1 MARVTLSSSISVPF
15 TVAATPPVRPVSEV
29 SSSGMASSSLLVH
42 PTTPATQQTE
52 SAVAIANLK
61 MRLVFISDTYR
72 CRFGSNIRIFYTHTR
87 ACTDYSYSRSLP
99 FGVSNI
105 IMVNSFRYASIY
117 KAGNQLKQENI
128 RNVAII
134 AHVDHGKT
142 TLVDRLL
149 WASHVFRDN
158 QQVEERVLD
167 SNDQERERGITIL
180 SKNIAIK
187 YKGVKINV
195 IDTPGHADFGG
206 EVERV
211 LNMAD
216 GALLIV
222 DAYEG
227 PKPQTRFVLSHALQR
242 GLRIVVV
249 VNKIDRP
256 NANPEEA
263 VDKVFDLMVELGATD
278 EQLDFPVVYASAVNG
293 YARFDPDDGNM
304 DMVPLLDTILEAI
317 PSPDVD
323 VDGPVALQICT
334 VDHSS
339 YEGRIGVGRLN
350 SGKLH
355 EKENV
360 LVVKPDGAQNNAQIR
375 KLYTFENLGKIEE
388 SEASAGDIVAVIG
401 IEDADIGDILTD
413 PENPVEMDPI
423 SVEEPTMAVV
433 FEASTSPL
441 VGREGDIVGA
451 RQLKER
457 LMREKESN
465 ISMRINEL
473 EDKSGIEVAG
483 RGVLHLSVLMETMRR
498 EGFEFQV
505 GRPRVVYK
513 TSDAG
518 EKLEPIEE
526 ATVDVPN
533 EYSGKAI
540 EVMGTAGGIMDD
552 MASDETM
559 THLTFRIPTRGTMGL
574 KTRLLNATH
583 GEAMLFHHFKEYGP
597 FSGEMAGRKNGG
609 MIAMSTG
616 KAVAY
621 ALDTLQ
627 ERGRLFVGPGD
638 ECYEGMIVGE
648 SAKEGDMVVNVEKS
662 KNLGN
667 QRSSGADK
675 AIQLTPPITFTLE
688 EALEYI
694 QDDEL
699 VEITPESIRLRKRL
713 LSATDRKKASKK

>member
-1 MARVTLSSSISVPF
+1 M
-15 TVAATPPVRPVSEV
+15 
-29 SSSGMASSSLLVH
+29 
-42 PTTPATQQTE
+42 
-52 SAVAIANLK
+52 
-61 MRLVFISDTYR
+61 
-72 CRFGSNIRIFYTHTR
+72 
-87 ACTDYSYSRSLP
+87 
-99 FGVSNI
+99 
-105 IMVNSFRYASIY
+105 
-117 KAGNQLKQENI
+117 KQENI

-149 WASHVFRDN
+149 WASHVFREN

-180 SKNIAIK
+180 SKNISIT

-227 PKPQTRFVLSHALQR
+227 PKPQTRFVLSHALER

-256 NANPEEA
+256 NADPEGA
-263 VDKVFDLMVELGATD
+263 VDKVFDLMVELGASD

-293 YARFDPDDGNM
+293 YARLDPDDGNM
-304 DMVPLLDTILEAI
+304 DMVPLLDTILDEI
-317 PSPDVD
+317 PAPDVD
-323 VDGPVALQICT
+323 IDGPVALQICT

-339 YEGRIGVGRLN
+339 YEGRIGVGRLS
-350 SGKLH
+350 SGTLH
-355 EKENV
+355 EKEQV
-360 LVVKPDGAQNNAQIR
+360 LVVKPDGAERRAQIR
-375 KLYTFENLGKIEE
+375 KVYTFENLGKAEVT
-388 SEASAGDIVAVIG
+388 AGDAGDIVAVIG
-401 IEDADIGDILTD
+401 IEDADIGDIITD
-413 PENPVEMDPI
+413 PESPVTEMAPI
-423 SVEEPTMAVV
+423 AVEEPTMAVV

-441 VGREGDIVGA
+441 VGREGEIVGG

-513 TSDAG
+513 TAEDG
-518 EKLEPIEE
+518 TKLEPIEE

-533 EYSGKAI
+533 EYAGKAI
-540 EVMGTAGGIMDD
+540 EVMGTAGGIMEH

-559 THLTFRIPTRGTMGL
+559 THLSFSIPSRGTMGL
-574 KTRLLNATH
+574 KTRILNATH

-597 FSGEMAGRKNGG
+597 YTGEMAGRKNGG

-627 ERGRLFVGPGD
+627 ERGRLFVAPGD
-638 ECYEGMIVGE
+638 DCYEGMIVGE
-648 SAKEGDMVVNVEKS
+648 SAKEGDMVVNVEKT

-667 QRSSGADK
+667 QRSSSADK

-694 QDDEL
+694 EDDEL
-699 VEITPESIRLRKRL
+699 VEVTPQSVRLRKRL
-713 LSATDRKKASKK
+713 LSATDRKKAKKN

>member
-1 MARVTLSSSISVPF
+1 M
-15 TVAATPPVRPVSEV
+15 
-29 SSSGMASSSLLVH
+29 
-42 PTTPATQQTE
+42 
-52 SAVAIANLK
+52 
-61 MRLVFISDTYR
+61 
-72 CRFGSNIRIFYTHTR
+72 
-87 ACTDYSYSRSLP
+87 
-99 FGVSNI
+99 
-105 IMVNSFRYASIY
+105 
-117 KAGNQLKQENI
+117 KQENI

-149 WASHVFRDN
+149 WASHVFREN

-180 SKNIAIK
+180 SKNISIT

-227 PKPQTRFVLSHALQR
+227 PKPQTRFVLSHALER

-256 NANPEEA
+256 NADPEGA
-263 VDKVFDLMVELGATD
+263 VDKVFDLMVELGASD

-293 YARFDPDDGNM
+293 YARREPDDGNM
-304 DMVPLLDTILEAI
+304 DMVPLLDTILDEI
-317 PSPDVD
+317 PAPDVD
-323 VDGPVALQICT
+323 IDGPVALQICT

-339 YEGRIGVGRLN
+339 YEGRIGVGRLS
-350 SGKLH
+350 SGTLH
-355 EKENV
+355 EKEQV
-360 LVVKPDGAQNNAQIR
+360 LVVKPDGAERRAQIR
-375 KLYTFENLGKIEE
+375 KVYTFENLGKAEVT
-388 SEASAGDIVAVIG
+388 AADAGDIVAVIG
-401 IEDADIGDILTD
+401 IEDADIGDIITD
-413 PENPVEMDPI
+413 PESPVTEMAPI
-423 SVEEPTMAVV
+423 AVEEPTMAVV

-441 VGREGDIVGA
+441 VGREGEIVGG

-513 TSDAG
+513 TAEDG
-518 EKLEPIEE
+518 TKLEPIEE

-533 EYSGKAI
+533 EYAGKAI
-540 EVMGTAGGIMDD
+540 EVMGTAGGIMEH

-559 THLTFRIPTRGTMGL
+559 THLSFSIPSRGTMGL
-574 KTRLLNATH
+574 KTRILTATH

-597 FSGEMAGRKNGG
+597 YTGEMAGRKNGG

-627 ERGRLFVGPGD
+627 ERGRLFVAPGD
-638 ECYEGMIVGE
+638 DCYEGMIVGE
-648 SAKEGDMVVNVEKS
+648 SAKEGDMVVNVEKT

-667 QRSSGADK
+667 QRSSSADK

-694 QDDEL
+694 EDDEL
-699 VEITPESIRLRKRL
+699 VEVTPQSVRLRKRL
-713 LSATDRKKASKK
+713 LSATDRKKAKKN

>member
-1 MARVTLSSSISVPF
+1 M
-15 TVAATPPVRPVSEV
+15 
-29 SSSGMASSSLLVH
+29 
-42 PTTPATQQTE
+42 
-52 SAVAIANLK
+52 
-61 MRLVFISDTYR
+61 
-72 CRFGSNIRIFYTHTR
+72 
-87 ACTDYSYSRSLP
+87 
-99 FGVSNI
+99 
-105 IMVNSFRYASIY
+105 
-117 KAGNQLKQENI
+117 KQENI

-149 WASHVFRDN
+149 WSSHVFREN
-158 QQVEERVLD
+158 QQVAERVLD

-180 SKNIAIK
+180 SKNISIT

-227 PKPQTRFVLSHALQR
+227 PKPQTRFVLSHALER
-242 GLRIVVV
+242 HLRIVVV

-256 NANPEEA
+256 NADPEGA
-263 VDKVFDLMVELGATD
+263 VDKVFDLMVELGASD

-293 YARFDPDDGNM
+293 YARMEPGDGNM
-304 DMVPLLDTILEAI
+304 DMIPLLDAILSEVPA
-317 PSPDVD
+317 PDVD
-323 VDGPVALQICT
+323 IDGPVALQVCT

-339 YEGRIGVGRLN
+339 YEGRIGVGRLV
-350 SGKLH
+350 SGTLH
-355 EKENV
+355 EKEQV
-360 LVVKPDGAQNNAQIR
+360 LVVKPDGTERRAQIR
-375 KLYTFENLGKIEE
+375 KVYTFENLGKAEVT
-388 SEASAGDIVAVIG
+388 AADAGDIVAVIG
-401 IEDADIGDILTD
+401 IEDADIGDIITD
-413 PENPVEMDPI
+413 IENPVAMEPI
-423 SVEEPTMAVV
+423 AVEEPTMAVV
-433 FEASTSPL
+433 FEASSSPL
-441 VGREGDIVGA
+441 VGREGEIVGG

-513 TSDAG
+513 TAEDGS
-518 EKLEPIEE
+518 KLEPIEE

-533 EYSGKAI
+533 EYAGKAI
-540 EVMGTAGGIMDD
+540 EVMGTAGGIMED
-552 MASDETM
+552 MVQDETM
-559 THLTFRIPTRGTMGL
+559 THVTFRIPSRGTMGL
-574 KTRLLNATH
+574 KTRILNATH
-583 GEAMLFHHFKEYGP
+583 GEAVLFHHFKEYGP
-597 FSGEMAGRKNGG
+597 YTGEMAGRKNGG

-638 ECYEGMIVGE
+638 DCYEGMIVGE
-648 SAKEGDMVVNVEKS
+648 SAKEGDMVVNVEKT

-667 QRSSGADK
+667 QRSSSADK

-694 QDDEL
+694 EDDEL
-699 VEITPESIRLRKRL
+699 VEVTPQSVRLRKRL
-713 LSATDRKKASKK
+713 LSATDRKKAAKK

>member
-1 MARVTLSSSISVPF
+1 M
-15 TVAATPPVRPVSEV
+15 
-29 SSSGMASSSLLVH
+29 
-42 PTTPATQQTE
+42 
-52 SAVAIANLK
+52 
-61 MRLVFISDTYR
+61 
-72 CRFGSNIRIFYTHTR
+72 
-87 ACTDYSYSRSLP
+87 
-99 FGVSNI
+99 
-105 IMVNSFRYASIY
+105 
-117 KAGNQLKQENI
+117 KQEQL

-142 TLVDRLL
+142 TMVDRLL
-149 WASHVFRDN
+149 FAANVFRSN

-180 SKNIAIK
+180 SKNISIR
-187 YKGVKINV
+187 YKDTKINV

-227 PKPQTRFVLSHALQR
+227 PKPQTRFVLSHALEL

-256 NANPEEA
+256 NANPEGA
-263 VDKVFDLMVELGATD
+263 VDKVFDLMVELGASD

-293 YARFDPDDGNM
+293 YARFDPEDGNM
-304 DMVPLLDTILEAI
+304 DMVPLLDTILKEI
-317 PSPDVD
+317 PAPEVEVD
-323 VDGPVALQICT
+323 APVALQVCT
-334 VDHSS
+334 IDHSS
-339 YEGRIGVGRLN
+339 YEGRIGIGRLH
-350 SGKLH
+350 SGVMH
-355 EKENV
+355 EKELV
-360 LVVKPDGAQNNAQIR
+360 LVKKADGSEYNAQVR
-375 KLYTFENLGKIEE
+375 KVYTFENLGKAEVP
-388 SEASAGDIVAVIG
+388 EAQAGDIIAVIG
-401 IEDADIGDILTD
+401 IEDADIGDIVTD
-413 PENPVEMDPI
+413 RENPVELEPI
-423 SVEEPTMAVV
+423 AVEEPTMAVV
-433 FEASTSPL
+433 FEASTSPI

-465 ISMRINEL
+465 ISMRIEET
-473 EDKSGIEVAG
+473 EDHSGVRVAG

-505 GRPRVVYK
+505 GRPQVVYK
-513 TSDAG
+513 TDENG
-518 EKLEPIEE
+518 NKLEPIEE

-533 EYSGKAI
+533 DYAGKVI
-540 EVMGTAGGIMDD
+540 EILGTAGGIMED
-552 MASDETM
+552 MVTDETL
-559 THLTFRIPTRGTMGL
+559 THLTFRIPSRGTMGL
-574 KTRLLNATH
+574 KTRVLNVSH
-583 GEAMLFHHFKEYGP
+583 GEAVLFHHFREYGP
-597 FSGEMAGRKNGG
+597 FSGDMTGRKNGG

-627 ERGRLFVGPGD
+627 ERGRLFVSPGD

-648 SAKEGDMVVNVEKS
+648 SAKEGDMVVNVEKAKS
-662 KNLGN
+662 LGN
-667 QRSSGADK
+667 QRSSSADK
-675 AIQLTPPITFTLE
+675 AIQLTPPVTFTLE

-694 QDDEL
+694 EDDEL
-699 VEITPESIRLRKRL
+699 VEVTPQSIRLRKRL
-713 LSATDRKKASKK
+713 LSATDRRKANKK

>member
-1 MARVTLSSSISVPF
+1 M
-15 TVAATPPVRPVSEV
+15 
-29 SSSGMASSSLLVH
+29 
-42 PTTPATQQTE
+42 
-52 SAVAIANLK
+52 
-61 MRLVFISDTYR
+61 
-72 CRFGSNIRIFYTHTR
+72 
-87 ACTDYSYSRSLP
+87 
-99 FGVSNI
+99 
-105 IMVNSFRYASIY
+105 
-117 KAGNQLKQENI
+117 KQENI

-149 WASHVFRDN
+149 WASHVFREN

-180 SKNIAIK
+180 SKNISIT
-187 YKGVKINV
+187 YKDVKINV

-227 PKPQTRFVLSHALQR
+227 PKPQTRFVLSHALER

-256 NANPEEA
+256 NADPEGA
-263 VDKVFDLMVELGATD
+263 VDKVFDLMVELGASD

-293 YARFDPDDGNM
+293 YARLDPDDGNM
-304 DMVPLLDTILEAI
+304 DMVPLLDTILDEI
-317 PSPDVD
+317 PAPDVD
-323 VDGPVALQICT
+323 IDGPVALQICT

-339 YEGRIGVGRLN
+339 YEGRIGVGRLS
-350 SGKLH
+350 SGTLH
-355 EKENV
+355 EKEQV
-360 LVVKPDGAQNNAQIR
+360 LVVKPDGAERRAQIR
-375 KLYTFENLGKIEE
+375 KVYTFENLGKAEVT
-388 SEASAGDIVAVIG
+388 AADAGDIVAVIG
-401 IEDADIGDILTD
+401 IEDADIGDIITD
-413 PENPVEMDPI
+413 PESPVTEMAPI
-423 SVEEPTMAVV
+423 AVEEPTIAVV

-441 VGREGDIVGA
+441 VGREGEIVGG

-513 TSDAG
+513 TAEDG
-518 EKLEPIEE
+518 TKLEPIEE

-533 EYSGKAI
+533 EYAGKAI
-540 EVMGTAGGIMDD
+540 EVMGTAGGIMEH

-559 THLTFRIPTRGTMGL
+559 THLSFSIPSRGTMGL
-574 KTRLLNATH
+574 KTRILNATH

-597 FSGEMAGRKNGG
+597 YTGEMAGRKNGG

-627 ERGRLFVGPGD
+627 ERGRLFVAPGD
-638 ECYEGMIVGE
+638 DCYEGMIVGE
-648 SAKEGDMVVNVEKS
+648 SAKEGDMVVNVEKT

-667 QRSSGADK
+667 QRSSSADK

-694 QDDEL
+694 EDDEL
-699 VEITPESIRLRKRL
+699 VEVTPQSVRLRKRL
-713 LSATDRKKASKK
+713 LSATDRKKAKKN

>member
-1 MARVTLSSSISVPF
+1 M
-15 TVAATPPVRPVSEV
+15 
-29 SSSGMASSSLLVH
+29 
-42 PTTPATQQTE
+42 
-52 SAVAIANLK
+52 
-61 MRLVFISDTYR
+61 
-72 CRFGSNIRIFYTHTR
+72 
-87 ACTDYSYSRSLP
+87 
-99 FGVSNI
+99 
-105 IMVNSFRYASIY
+105 
-117 KAGNQLKQENI
+117 KQENI

-149 WASHVFRDN
+149 WASHVFREN

-180 SKNIAIK
+180 SKNISNT

-227 PKPQTRFVLSHALQR
+227 PKPQTRFVLSHALER

-256 NANPEEA
+256 NADPEGA
-263 VDKVFDLMVELGATD
+263 VDKVFDLMVELGASD

-293 YARFDPDDGNM
+293 YARLDPDDGNM
-304 DMVPLLDTILEAI
+304 DMVPLLDTILDEI
-317 PSPDVD
+317 PAPDVD
-323 VDGPVALQICT
+323 IDGPVALQICT

-339 YEGRIGVGRLN
+339 YEGRIGVGRLS
-350 SGKLH
+350 SGTLH
-355 EKENV
+355 EKEQV
-360 LVVKPDGAQNNAQIR
+360 LVVKPDGAERRAQIR
-375 KLYTFENLGKIEE
+375 KVYTFENLGKAEVT
-388 SEASAGDIVAVIG
+388 AADAGDIVAVIG
-401 IEDADIGDILTD
+401 IEDADIGDIITD
-413 PENPVEMDPI
+413 PENPVTEMAPI
-423 SVEEPTMAVV
+423 AVEEPTMAVV

-441 VGREGDIVGA
+441 VGREGEIVGG

-513 TSDAG
+513 TAEDG
-518 EKLEPIEE
+518 TKLEPIEE

-533 EYSGKAI
+533 EYAGKAI
-540 EVMGTAGGIMDD
+540 EVMGTAGGIMEH

-559 THLTFRIPTRGTMGL
+559 THLSFSIPSRGTMGL
-574 KTRLLNATH
+574 KTRILNATH

-597 FSGEMAGRKNGG
+597 YTGEMAGRKNGG

-627 ERGRLFVGPGD
+627 ERGRLFVAPGD
-638 ECYEGMIVGE
+638 DCYEGMIVGE
-648 SAKEGDMVVNVEKS
+648 SAKEGDMVVNVEKT

-667 QRSSGADK
+667 QRSSSADK

-694 QDDEL
+694 EDDEL
-699 VEITPESIRLRKRL
+699 VEVTPQSVRLRKRL
-713 LSATDRKKASKK
+713 LSATDRKKAKKN

>member
-1 MARVTLSSSISVPF
+1 M
-15 TVAATPPVRPVSEV
+15 
-29 SSSGMASSSLLVH
+29 
-42 PTTPATQQTE
+42 
-52 SAVAIANLK
+52 
-61 MRLVFISDTYR
+61 
-72 CRFGSNIRIFYTHTR
+72 
-87 ACTDYSYSRSLP
+87 
-99 FGVSNI
+99 
-105 IMVNSFRYASIY
+105 
-117 KAGNQLKQENI
+117 KQENI

-149 WASHVFRDN
+149 WASHVFREN

-180 SKNIAIK
+180 SKNISIT

-227 PKPQTRFVLSHALQR
+227 PKPQTRFELSHALER

-256 NANPEEA
+256 NADPEGA
-263 VDKVFDLMVELGATD
+263 VDKVFDLMVELGASD

-293 YARFDPDDGNM
+293 YARLDPDDGNM
-304 DMVPLLDTILEAI
+304 DMVPLLDTILDEI
-317 PSPDVD
+317 PAPDVD
-323 VDGPVALQICT
+323 IDGPVALQICT

-339 YEGRIGVGRLN
+339 YEGRIGVGRLS
-350 SGKLH
+350 SGTLH
-355 EKENV
+355 EKEQV
-360 LVVKPDGAQNNAQIR
+360 LVVKPDGAERRAQIR
-375 KLYTFENLGKIEE
+375 KVYTFENLGKAEVT
-388 SEASAGDIVAVIG
+388 AADAGDIVAVIG
-401 IEDADIGDILTD
+401 IEDADIGDIITD
-413 PENPVEMDPI
+413 PESPVTEMAPI
-423 SVEEPTMAVV
+423 AVEEPTMAVV

-441 VGREGDIVGA
+441 VGREGEIVGG

-513 TSDAG
+513 TAEDG
-518 EKLEPIEE
+518 TKLEPIEE

-533 EYSGKAI
+533 EYAGKAI
-540 EVMGTAGGIMDD
+540 EVMGTAGGIMEH

-559 THLTFRIPTRGTMGL
+559 THLSFSIPSRGTMGL
-574 KTRLLNATH
+574 KTRILNATH

-597 FSGEMAGRKNGG
+597 YTGEMAGRKNGG

-627 ERGRLFVGPGD
+627 ERGRLFVAPGD
-638 ECYEGMIVGE
+638 DCYEGMIVGE
-648 SAKEGDMVVNVEKS
+648 SAKEGDMVVNVEKT

-667 QRSSGADK
+667 QRSSSADK

-694 QDDEL
+694 EDDEL
-699 VEITPESIRLRKRL
+699 VEVTPQSVRLRKRL
-713 LSATDRKKASKK
+713 LSATDRKKAKKN

>member
-1 MARVTLSSSISVPF
+1 M
-15 TVAATPPVRPVSEV
+15 
-29 SSSGMASSSLLVH
+29 
-42 PTTPATQQTE
+42 
-52 SAVAIANLK
+52 
-61 MRLVFISDTYR
+61 
-72 CRFGSNIRIFYTHTR
+72 
-87 ACTDYSYSRSLP
+87 
-99 FGVSNI
+99 
-105 IMVNSFRYASIY
+105 
-117 KAGNQLKQENI
+117 KQENI

-149 WASHVFRDN
+149 WASHVFREN

-180 SKNIAIK
+180 SKNISIT

-227 PKPQTRFVLSHALQR
+227 PKPQTRFVLSHALER

-256 NANPEEA
+256 NADPEGA
-263 VDKVFDLMVELGATD
+263 VDKVFDLMVELGASD

-293 YARFDPDDGNM
+293 YARREPDDGNM
-304 DMVPLLDTILEAI
+304 DMVPLLDTILDEI
-317 PSPDVD
+317 PAPDVD
-323 VDGPVALQICT
+323 IDGPVALQICT

-339 YEGRIGVGRLN
+339 YEGRIGVGRLS
-350 SGKLH
+350 SGTLH
-355 EKENV
+355 EKEQV
-360 LVVKPDGAQNNAQIR
+360 LVVKPDGAERRAQIR
-375 KLYTFENLGKIEE
+375 KVYTFENLGKAEV
-388 SEASAGDIVAVIG
+388 AAADAGDIVAVIG
-401 IEDADIGDILTD
+401 IEDADIGDIITD
-413 PENPVEMDPI
+413 PESPVTEMAPI
-423 SVEEPTMAVV
+423 AVEEPTMAVV

-441 VGREGDIVGA
+441 VGREGEIVGG

-513 TSDAG
+513 TAEDG
-518 EKLEPIEE
+518 TKLEPIEE

-533 EYSGKAI
+533 EYAGKAI
-540 EVMGTAGGIMDD
+540 EVMGTAGGIMEH

-559 THLTFRIPTRGTMGL
+559 THLSFSIPSRGTMGL
-574 KTRLLNATH
+574 KTRILNATH

-597 FSGEMAGRKNGG
+597 YTGEMAGRKNGG

-627 ERGRLFVGPGD
+627 ERGRLFVAPGD
-638 ECYEGMIVGE
+638 DCYEGMIVGE
-648 SAKEGDMVVNVEKS
+648 SAKEGDMVVNVEKT

-667 QRSSGADK
+667 QRSSSADK

-694 QDDEL
+694 EDDEL
-699 VEITPESIRLRKRL
+699 VEVTPQSVRLRKRL
-713 LSATDRKKASKK
+713 LSATDRKKAKKN